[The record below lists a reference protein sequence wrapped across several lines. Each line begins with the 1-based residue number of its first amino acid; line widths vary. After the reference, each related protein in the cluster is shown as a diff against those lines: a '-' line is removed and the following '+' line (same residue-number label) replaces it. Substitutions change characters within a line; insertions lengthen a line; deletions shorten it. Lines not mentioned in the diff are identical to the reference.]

1 MALRVGAVEFADR
14 LMSIGQA
21 FICDISDALRAS
33 SAVIDEGKGG
43 NGADASEEVLDCPL
57 VLCR

>member
-1 MALRVGAVEFADR
+1 
-14 LMSIGQA
+14 MSIGQA
-21 FICDISDALRAS
+21 FICDIRDALRAS